1 MGNERTFIK
10 NFKEYVAKLGARDI
24 LEVGAQTGELMDAV
38 GGIGIDL
45 EPSRS
50 DVKKCDIRQ
59 YHGKKCELVFSSGL
73 IEYYNED
80 EAIEVLQAMAKASN
94 KYVLTYVPNT
104 NCEAYMDTKK
114 NHSQHWPQPWRE
126 EDDYT
131 PERLAELHEKAG
143 LVVVEKGETAAEW
156 AQAFN
161 RALPIGGGY
170 LAWVL
175 AKLPEEKP
183 KTEIKVDLKKTAEK
197 KSGKKALK

>member
-1 MGNERTFIK
+1 MGNDKRFIK
-10 NFKEYVAKLGARDI
+10 DFKEYVNNLGVKSV
-24 LEVGAQTGELMDAV
+24 LEVGAQTGELMEAV

-50 DVKKCDIRQ
+50 DVQKCDIRQ

-114 NHSQHWPQPWRE
+114 NHSQHWPQSWRE

-131 PERLAELHEKAG
+131 PERLAKLHEKAG
-143 LVVVEKGETAAEW
+143 LVVVEQGETAVEW
-156 AQAFN
+156 ARLFN
-161 RALPIGGGY
+161 KTLPTGGGY

-175 AKLPEEKP
+175 AKLPEKKP
-183 KTEIKVDLKKTAEK
+183 NAETKKDSKKTTAK
-197 KSGKKALK
+197 K